1 VLAATVALWPW
12 MAPTAVAAEP
22 TAAMLLGR
30 RAGATDGDSLRDEV
44 LRALTARYAKAH
56 GIAVSPAEIDAYL
69 ARVQVTLQRDRDRA
83 LARRDALTQRLAG
96 TGLDAAERQALT
108 GELADARRQVAAA
121 FIRHWKIHRALY
133 RQYGGRI
140 IYQQGGP
147 EPLDALRRFLEQHQA
162 QGDLAIAD
170 AALAAAF
177 WRYYRDETIHSFYLR
192 GSLEEA
198 QAFAVAPW

>member
-1 VLAATVALWPW
+1 
-12 MAPTAVAAEP
+12 
-22 TAAMLLGR
+22 MLLGR

-108 GELADARRQVAAA
+108 GELADVTTMAQTLDTMIRSADDPADRDARRQVAAA